1 MSRTI
6 SRRDFLKV
14 GGLAAGS
21 LGFTFLSPLQAPDPP
36 EEFQRA
42 QVLKGRVTARQIN
55 VYSDP
60 DFTSRRIE
68 RIGRDTLISLKEE
81 IVSIR
86 GPKYN
91 PRWYRLEEGY
101 VHSGYIQRLEQVQV
115 NRLVTDLP
123 ADGQLGEITVP
134 FVQSYRKLRRGEW
147 QPLYRLYF
155 RAIFRVVSL
164 ETAPDG
170 RQWYGLKDDLLNV
183 IYCVPGWSVRLI
195 EAAELSP
202 ISPAV
207 PEKNKRIEISLM
219 AQTLTAYEGNQIVLH
234 TSVSTGIPG
243 HLLDSEEEL
252 ADDRYI
258 DTETPSGQ
266 FRIQVKIP
274 SRHMGDGRLTADLFA
289 YELPGV
295 PWVSYFYKTGVAF
308 HGVYWHDNFGRKMSR
323 GCVNLRP
330 DEAKWLYRWC
340 TPASGPQD
348 WNVKGWG
355 TLVQVI

>member
-1 MSRTI
+1 VGKTI
-6 SRRDFLKV
+6 SRRDFLKL

-21 LGFTFLSPLQAPDPP
+21 LGFRFFSPLKAPIPP
-36 EEFQRA
+36 EEFLLA
-42 QVLKGRVTARQIN
+42 PSLKGRVTARQIN
-55 VYSDP
+55 VYSLP
-60 DFTSRRIE
+60 DFMSRRIE
-68 RIGRDTLISLKEE
+68 RVARDTLLSLREE
-81 IVSIR
+81 IVSIW
-86 GPKYN
+86 GPKHN
-91 PRWYRLEEGY
+91 PRWYRLEKGY

-115 NRLVTDLP
+115 NKPVTNLP
-123 ADGQLGEITVP
+123 EDGQLGEITVP

-147 QPLYRLYF
+147 QPLYRLYY
-155 RAIFRVVSL
+155 RAVFRVVSL
-164 ETAPDG
+164 ETGPDG
-170 RQWYGLKDDLLNV
+170 RLWYGLKDDLLNV

-195 EAAELSP
+195 AAEELAP
-202 ISPAV
+202 ISPDV
-207 PEKNKRIEISLM
+207 SEQDKRIEISLL
-219 AQTLTAYEGNQIVLH
+219 AQTLTAYEGRQVVLH

-243 HLLDSEEEL
+243 HLLDSEEEQS
-252 ADDRYI
+252 DDQYI

-266 FRIQVKIP
+266 FRVQVKIP
-274 SRHMGDGRLTADLFA
+274 SRHMGDGRLTADLNA

-330 DEAKWLYRWC
+330 NEAKWLYRWC
-340 TPASGPQD
+340 TPAAGPQD